1 MWPLHMD
8 KGTMHVSIVRS
19 GFLLQ
24 GLITFL
30 YCRTRDR
37 LPVVAKL
44 SYHTLR
50 LEREYHIVKRLY
62 RYADAKQL
70 LCQPLEKISLPN
82 GLIALIFADYGNVP

>member
-1 MWPLHMD
+1 MQEYWLN
-8 KGTMHVSIVRS
+8 KIYRN
-19 GFLLQ
+19 
-24 GLITFL
+24 
-30 YCRTRDR
+30 RDR

-70 LCQPLEKISLPN
+70 LCQPLEKLSLPN
-82 GLIALIFADYGNVP
+82 GLIALIFADYGM